1 MSLHCLS
8 QKKLPRQI
16 LPDFLPQ
23 QNFPQF
29 VPLAVLPAPVPSP
42 DPGPGPVSATVTV
55 AGTEHAYNAT
65 AASPTLSILVEPN
78 GIVRHPLTNKG
89 VSAYG
94 WRDD

>member
-29 VPLAVLPAPVPSP
+29 VPLAVLPAPLLPAVLLFELLLFLSVLQRPP
-42 DPGPGPVSATVTV
+42 LDPEQEEMKLPQTYL
-55 AGTEHAYNAT
+55 HC
-65 AASPTLSILVEPN
+65 
-78 GIVRHPLTNKG
+78 HFQQ
-89 VSAYG
+89 
-94 WRDD
+94 